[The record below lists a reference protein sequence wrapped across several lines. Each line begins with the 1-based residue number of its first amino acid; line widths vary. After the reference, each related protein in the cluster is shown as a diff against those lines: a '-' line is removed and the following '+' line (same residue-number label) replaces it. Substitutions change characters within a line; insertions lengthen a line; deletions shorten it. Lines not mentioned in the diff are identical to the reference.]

1 MLLLLCIYAAT
12 AIAAQP
18 DDVIVLTD
26 GQDEYP
32 IGLNLEILEDKEKQ
46 WTIEDVTSPAIA
58 DQFVPSQEAA
68 PGFGFTDSAYWVR
81 FHVRNEAREE
91 AEWVLIYESVAF
103 FIDYYLPS
111 ESGNEFEIKYIGGF
125 VWLIL

>member
-1 MLLLLCIYAAT
+1 MLINKWFVAFSVLFLLCLFGARTIV
-12 AIAAQP
+12 AQT
-18 DDVIVLTD
+18 DVAIVLTD

-58 DQFVPSQEAA
+58 NQFVPSQESA

-81 FHVRNEAREE
+81 FHVQNEAREE
-91 AEWVLIYESVAF
+91 ADWVLIYESDAF
-103 FIDYYLPS
+103 FIDY
-111 ESGNEFEIKYIGGF
+111 F
-125 VWLIL
+125 